1 MAVMTG
7 GAVGNREEFD
17 GVARGGK
24 LIGCAAELDFAI
36 VGVRPDT
43 DDLHRMEWC
52 DRSAPVSSSQRLQ
65 RGYAMFVTRP
75 NVFVFSRLG
84 T

>member
-1 MAVMTG
+1 MAVVTG
-7 GAVGNREEFD
+7 SAIGHREEFD

-24 LIGCAAELDFAI
+24 LVGGAAELDFAI
-36 VGVRPDT
+36 VGVRPDA
-43 DDLHRMEWC
+43 DDPHRMEWWG
-52 DRSAPVSSSQRLQ
+52 RSALVSSSQRLQ

-75 NVFVFSRLG
+75 NVLVFSRLG